1 MSKELQK
8 LEVVSKTS
16 GNGTTVNPSLMGH
29 PIVSV
34 KKSMLKKSQLVSY
47 LGSTNE
53 SDRLNIKEE
62 LDEVVKKVEEK
73 RGKLEFL

>member
-1 MSKELQK
+1 
-8 LEVVSKTS
+8 
-16 GNGTTVNPSLMGH
+16 MGH

-53 SDRLNIKEE
+53 SERVNIKEE